1 VRLRTDLWKAEGH
14 SRALLRLEL
23 SVLRKTTSWVVGLML
38 LGGAS
43 MVLIRAVSVGPASC
57 GPQIMLYVTL
67 PLSSHGGSSRPLYGL
82 RIGEF
87 RNRPTTMQLVA
98 KPPTLRELINIQIDG
113 RSDVRMEF
121 GRRLVWNVT
130 RGAFG
135 RQSDS
140 VLAIKVPIKGIR
152 LSDGVNQ
159 EPWDLGISGMSALAV
174 NPIQAR
180 QLDGERLV
188 VANIVIPLRRTATD
202 PRAAYVQLRPTVRFG
217 NTQSLEAV
225 LLPRGAEA
233 R

>member
-1 VRLRTDLWKAEGH
+1 
-14 SRALLRLEL
+14 
-23 SVLRKTTSWVVGLML
+23 VLRKTTSCVVGLML

-43 MVLIRAVSVGPASC
+43 MVLIRAVSVRPASC

-67 PLSSHGGSSRPLYGL
+67 PLSSRGSSSPPRYGL

-87 RNRPTTMQLVA
+87 RQRPTTTQLVA
-98 KPPTLRELINIQIDG
+98 KAPTLRELIDIQIDG

-121 GRRLVWNVT
+121 GRRLIWNIT

-140 VLAIKVPIKGIR
+140 VWAIKVPIKDIS
-152 LSDGVNQ
+152 LSDALNQ
-159 EPWDLGISGMSALAV
+159 EPWDLGTSGMSALAV

-180 QLDGERLV
+180 QLDGERLAI
-188 VANIVIPLRRTATD
+188 ANIVIPLRWTATD
-202 PRAAYVQLRPTVRFG
+202 RRAAYLQLRPTIRFG
-217 NTQSLEAV
+217 NTQTVEAV
-225 LLPRGAEA
+225 LLPHSREA

>member
-1 VRLRTDLWKAEGH
+1 VLG
-14 SRALLRLEL
+14 LEL
-23 SVLRKTTSWVVGLML
+23 SVLRKTISWVVALML
-38 LGGAS
+38 LGGGS
-43 MVLIRAVSVGPASC
+43 IVFFRAVSAGPASC

-67 PLSSHGGSSRPLYGL
+67 PLSSRSSSSRPLYGL

-87 RNRPTTMQLVA
+87 RQRPTTTQLVA
-98 KPPTLRELINIQIDG
+98 KAPTLRELIDIQIAG

-121 GRRLVWNVT
+121 GRRLLWNIT

-152 LSDGVNQ
+152 LSDGLNQ
-159 EPWDLGISGMSALAV
+159 EPWEPGTSGMSALAV

-180 QLDGERLV
+180 QLDGERLAI
-188 VANIVIPLRRTATD
+188 ANIVIPLRWTATD
-202 PRAAYVQLRPTVRFG
+202 RRAAYLQLRPTIRFG
-217 NTQSLEAV
+217 NTQTVEAV
-225 LLPRGAEA
+225 LLPHSREA